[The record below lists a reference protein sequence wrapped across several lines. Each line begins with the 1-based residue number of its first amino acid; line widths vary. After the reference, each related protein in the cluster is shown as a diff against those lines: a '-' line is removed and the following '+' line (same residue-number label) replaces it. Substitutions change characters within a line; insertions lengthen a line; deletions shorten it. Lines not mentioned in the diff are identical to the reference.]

1 MIGRLA
7 RRDPPGIDFRCE
19 GPTVPYLR
27 LLAAGQGRF
36 ALVMDS
42 SVVFFGRIGEEWW
55 GLDLLLSRRDQR
67 VDVVPPIPSSAA
79 RALGTDVARWSHW
92 FLERLRQSDACPL
105 HAGQWTLYAFDWSEL
120 VPDVD
125 VVKANEFLLRWLSSD
140 LMRYDEQGQAS
151 FDYGSHRAGATGV
164 PVVPT
169 RTLSRPDTAR
179 VKAMRR
185 LAREGALPPL
195 LVWEVSGVQGVLIL
209 DGHDR
214 LVAGLAEGVPPEIVV
229 LARVD
234 PGSREAWHRAVV
246 NAYQSTMDHLDTA
259 EQRGGEVGKAR
270 VAAAHVLVRA
280 LGLPDHHPTRAWPLQ
295 GGADTWTDSASHVS
309 ASWVEKVRWTD
320 EASEDS
326 RLIEREPF
334 RGRRRGADHRRDADA
349 VVRRTAE
356 LEA

>member
-1 MIGRLA
+1 
-7 RRDPPGIDFRCE
+7 
-19 GPTVPYLR
+19 
-27 LLAAGQGRF
+27 
-36 ALVMDS
+36 MDS

-195 LVWEVSGVQGVLIL
+195 LVWEVSGVQGVLIPCWWW
-209 DGHDR
+209 R
-214 LVAGLAEGVPPEIVV
+214 LRECRGCSSSMVTI
-229 LARVD
+229 
-234 PGSREAWHRAVV
+234 GSSLGWPREC
-246 NAYQSTMDHLDTA
+246 
-259 EQRGGEVGKAR
+259 
-270 VAAAHVLVRA
+270 
-280 LGLPDHHPTRAWPLQ
+280 
-295 GGADTWTDSASHVS
+295 
-309 ASWVEKVRWTD
+309 
-320 EASEDS
+320 
-326 RLIEREPF
+326 
-334 RGRRRGADHRRDADA
+334 RRRSSCSRVSIPAPARRGTG
-349 VVRRTAE
+349 RW
-356 LEA
+356 